1 MTARRIIAKG
11 CIHLPKPPKPKPLAA
26 SVRVFRS
33 PAPPRQA
40 AEADRPLADTAP
52 MRWASKDE

>member
-11 CIHLPKPPKPKPLAA
+11 CIHLPKPAEPRPLAA

-33 PAPPRQA
+33 PNPPRQA
-40 AEADRPLADTAP
+40 SADRPLADSVP
-52 MRWASKDE
+52 MRWASKDD

>member
-1 MTARRIIAKG
+1 VTARRIIAKG
-11 CIHLPKPPKPKPLAA
+11 CIHPPKPSEPRPLAA

-40 AEADRPLADTAP
+40 AAAERPLADTAP
-52 MRWASKDE
+52 MRWATADE